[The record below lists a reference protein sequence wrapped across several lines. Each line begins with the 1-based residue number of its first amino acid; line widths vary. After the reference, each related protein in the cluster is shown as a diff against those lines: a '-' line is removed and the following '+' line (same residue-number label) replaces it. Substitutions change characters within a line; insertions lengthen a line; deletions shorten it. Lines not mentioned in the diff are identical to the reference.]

1 MGEMGE
7 MGGMGGRG
15 KVLDFGFWN
24 LLWQEAY
31 GCLNSLD
38 YGDTFNF
45 YQDILG

>member
-7 MGGMGGRG
+7 SFGFWI
-15 KVLDFGFWN
+15 LDFGFWN
-24 LLWQEAY
+24 LLWQEAD
-31 GCLNSLD
+31 GCLNFLD